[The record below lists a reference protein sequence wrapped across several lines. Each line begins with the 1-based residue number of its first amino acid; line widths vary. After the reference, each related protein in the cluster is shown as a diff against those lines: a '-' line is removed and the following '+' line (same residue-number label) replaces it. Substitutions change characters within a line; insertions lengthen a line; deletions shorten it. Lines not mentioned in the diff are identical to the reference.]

1 MINLQIASMD
11 EAYKQNLRQ
20 SIRDGAS
27 LNATFLLM
35 NTLATIIA
43 CYGLFAN
50 SPAVI
55 IGAMIVA
62 MLLGPITGIALALV
76 DNDAALL
83 RQAALTLIVGVLGVM
98 ATAFVV
104 GAVNQQLPLTDEIM
118 ARTAPNLIDLM
129 VALAGGAAGAL
140 ASASPRLSGAF
151 IGVAIAT
158 TLVPPLSTSAILLGR
173 GEHAL
178 AFNAFLLAFANMAAI
193 QFASSAVMW
202 FTGLR
207 SVPER
212 AASVAVFLRRN
223 LVSVVVLGAL
233 AAMLASNLQSMIA
246 QQLYQN
252 ATRRIV
258 ADAVQKVDGSYLVEV
273 RFETLPAKTIVRA
286 VVRGPKAFTPDDV
299 RAIEATLPAPPQ
311 KTANELRIRYVHTL
325 VIGRDGLLYQ
335 DEQPTAAGA
344 KE

>member
-1 MINLQIASMD
+1 MNSLKIAPMS
-11 EAYKQNLRQ
+11 EAHKNDVRR
-20 SIRDGAS
+20 SIHDGAS
-27 LNATFLLM
+27 LSAAYLLM

-43 CYGLFAN
+43 SYGLFAN

-83 RQAALTLIVGVLGVM
+83 RRAALTLVVGVLGVM
-98 ATAFVV
+98 ATAFIV

-140 ASASPRLSGAF
+140 ASALPRLSGAF

-158 TLVPPLSTSAILLGR
+158 ALVPPLSTSAILLGR
-173 GEHAL
+173 GEHVL

-207 SVPER
+207 NVPER
-212 AASVAVFLRRN
+212 AAGIGVFLRRN
-223 LVSVVVLGAL
+223 IVSLVVLGAL
-233 AAMLASNLQSMIA
+233 AAVLASNLQGLVA
-246 QQLYQN
+246 RQLYEN
-252 ATRRIV
+252 ATRRVIADGV
-258 ADAVQKVDGSYLVEV
+258 AKIEGAYLVEV
-273 RFETLPAKTIVRA
+273 RFEQTPTDTIVRA
-286 VVRGPKAFTPDDV
+286 VVRGPKAPTPADV
-299 RAIEATLPAPPQ
+299 RAMEDRLPTSAA
-311 KTANELRIRYVHTL
+311 KTRNELRIRFVPTQ

-335 DEQPTAAGA
+335 DEAPGEGAA
-344 KE
+344 E